1 MPSAKL
7 ASIVPRILK
16 GTKTMNVRMSL
27 VLTVALTLSLDA
39 YAQNRQ
45 KKSANYPPQLEG
57 AQVEVYKKVG
67 DVELNI
73 YIYNPV
79 DHKAS
84 DQRPVSVFFFGGGWK
99 SGTPAQFEEHCKY
112 LASRGMVAMTA
123 DYRVSSRHGTQAKEC
138 VADAKSA
145 IRWVRQESKRLG
157 VDPNRLVAG
166 GGSAGGHIAGCT
178 GVLTGFEEP
187 GEDLSLSSKPNAMAL
202 FNPALVLAQID
213 GEDPLPEERA
223 SALPDRMG
231 VDPKALSPYHHVK
244 AGVPP
249 TIIFHGRG
257 DTTVPYRTVEHFT
270 EAMKK
275 VGNRCELIGYEGQP
289 HGFFNYGRS
298 ENKYFKSTLA
308 SLDSFLV
315 SLNYLKRTDAI
326 GE

>member
-1 MPSAKL
+1 
-7 ASIVPRILK
+7 
-16 GTKTMNVRMSL
+16 MNVRISL
-27 VLTVALTLSLDA
+27 VLVVALTLSLEA

-45 KKSANYPPQLEG
+45 KKPANYPPQLDG

-79 DHKAS
+79 DHKPS
-84 DQRPVSVFFFGGGWK
+84 DQRPVAVFFFGGGWK
-99 SGTPAQFEEHCKY
+99 SGTPGQFEQHCKY

-123 DYRVSSRHGTQAKEC
+123 DYRVSSRHGTKAKEC

-145 IRWVRQESKRLG
+145 IRWVRHESKRLG
-157 VDPNRLVAG
+157 VDPNRVVAG

-178 GVLTGFEEP
+178 GVIAGFEES
-187 GEDLSLSSKPNAMAL
+187 GEDLTISSKPNAMAL
-202 FNPALVLAQID
+202 FNPALVLAQVN
-213 GEDPLPEERA
+213 GEDPLPEDKA
-223 SALPDRMG
+223 STLLDRMG

-249 TIIFHGRG
+249 TIIFHGQG

-275 VGNRCELIGYEGQP
+275 AGNRCELIGYEGQP

-298 ENKYFKSTLA
+298 ENKYFESTLA
-308 SLDSFLV
+308 ALDSFLV
-315 SLNYLKRTDAI
+315 SLDYLK
-326 GE
+326 GESTVGQ